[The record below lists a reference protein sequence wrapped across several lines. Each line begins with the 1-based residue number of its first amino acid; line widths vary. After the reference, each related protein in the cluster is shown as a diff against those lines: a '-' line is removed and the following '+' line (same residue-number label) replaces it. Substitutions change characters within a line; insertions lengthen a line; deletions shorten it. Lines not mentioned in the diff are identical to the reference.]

1 MGAPEDQIRAYL
13 ARFASPPRELVEAF
27 IAKGRRTLLSKGDS
41 LMRLGES
48 EHRVAFLHTGIVRYH
63 LIHPETGEDV
73 TKDFSFA
80 PQFSMSFGSL
90 VREQPARVAV
100 SAVQDCAVT
109 LWPGRAWLEALN
121 GNIEWQKL
129 GRKFAERLYVRK
141 EDRELAFLLQSAD
154 ERYDALLA
162 GFPPEAEQ
170 IPQHFL
176 ASYVGVAPESLSRLK
191 KRRKAIAK
199 PSGER

>member
-1 MGAPEDQIRAYL
+1 MGAPEDQIRVYL
-13 ARFASPPRELVEAF
+13 GRFASPPRELVDAF
-27 IAKGRRTLLSKGDS
+27 IAKGRRTLLSKGEP
-41 LMRLGES
+41 LVRLGEA
-48 EHRVAFLHTGIVRYH
+48 EHRVAFLHSGIVRYH
-63 LIHPETGEDV
+63 VIHPETGDDV
-73 TKDFSFA
+73 TKDFSFG

-100 SAVQDCAVT
+100 SAVQDCVVT
-109 LWPGRAWLEALN
+109 LWPARAWLDAVN

-141 EDRELAFLLQSAD
+141 EDREIAFLIQSAQ

-162 GFPPEAEQ
+162 GFPPDVEQ

-191 KRRKAIAK
+191 KRRKK
-199 PSGER
+199 DG

>member
-1 MGAPEDQIRAYL
+1 MGAPEDQIRDYL
-13 ARFASPPRELVEAF
+13 ARFASPARELVDAF
-27 IAKGRRTLLSKGDS
+27 IAKGRRTLLPRGES
-41 LMRLGES
+41 LVRLGDAN
-48 EHRVAFLHTGIVRYH
+48 HRVAFLHSGIVRYH
-63 LIHPETGEDV
+63 LVHPETGEDV

-109 LWPGRAWLEALN
+109 LWPGRAWLDAVN
-121 GNIEWQKL
+121 GNAEWQKL

-141 EDRELAFLLQSAD
+141 EDREIAFLLKSAE
-154 ERYDALLA
+154 ERYHTLLA
-162 GFPPEAEQ
+162 GFPPQVEE

-191 KRRKAIAK
+191 KRSNKK
-199 PSGER
+199 K

>member
-1 MGAPEDQIRAYL
+1 
-13 ARFASPPRELVEAF
+13 
-27 IAKGRRTLLSKGDS
+27 
-41 LMRLGES
+41 
-48 EHRVAFLHTGIVRYH
+48 VAFLHSGIVRYH
-63 LIHPETGEDV
+63 VIHPETGDDV
-73 TKDFSFA
+73 TKDFSFG

-100 SAVQDCAVT
+100 SAVQDCVVT
-109 LWPGRAWLEALN
+109 LWPARAWLDAVN

-141 EDRELAFLLQSAD
+141 EDREIAFLIQSAQ

-162 GFPPEAEQ
+162 GFPPDVEQ

-191 KRRKAIAK
+191 KRRKK
-199 PSGER
+199 DG

>member
-1 MGAPEDQIRAYL
+1 MDAPEDQIRTYL
-13 ARFASPPRELVEAF
+13 ARFASPPRELVDAF
-27 IAKGRRTLLSKGDS
+27 IAKGRRGLLAKGDP
-41 LMRLGES
+41 LVRLGES

-63 LIHPETGEDV
+63 VVHPETGDDV

-80 PQFSMSFGSL
+80 PQFSMSYGSL

-109 LWPGRAWLEALN
+109 LWPARAWLDALN
-121 GNIEWQKL
+121 GHIEWQKL

-141 EDRELAFLLQSAD
+141 EDREIAFLIQSAE

-162 GFPPEAEQ
+162 GFPPEVEN

-191 KRRKAIAK
+191 KRRKK
-199 PSGER
+199 GV

>member
-13 ARFASPPRELVEAF
+13 ARFASPPRELVDTF
-27 IAKGRRTLLSKGDS
+27 IAKGRRSLLSKGKP
-41 LMRLGES
+41 LVRLGES
-48 EHRVAFLHTGIVRYH
+48 DHRVAFLHSGIVRYH

-109 LWPGRAWLEALN
+109 LWPGRAWIETIN

-141 EDRELAFLLQSAD
+141 EDREIAFLLQSAD

-162 GFPPEAEQ
+162 GFPPEVEL
-170 IPQHFL
+170 IPQHFV

-191 KRRKAIAK
+191 KRRKRKKDA
-199 PSGER
+199 

>member
-1 MGAPEDQIRAYL
+1 MSTPEDQIRDYL
-13 ARFASPPRELVEAF
+13 ARFASPARELVNAF
-27 IAKGRRTLLSKGDS
+27 IAKGRRTLLSKGES
-41 LMRLGES
+41 LVRLGET
-48 EHRVAFLHTGIVRYH
+48 EHRVAFLHSGIVRYH
-63 LIHPETGEDV
+63 LVHPETGEDV

-109 LWPGRAWLEALN
+109 LWPARAWLDAVN
-121 GNIEWQKL
+121 GDPEWQKL

-141 EDRELAFLLQSAD
+141 EDREIAFLLKSAE
-154 ERYDALLA
+154 ERYNALLA
-162 GFPPEAEQ
+162 GFPPEVEE

-191 KRRKAIAK
+191 KRRAK
-199 PSGER
+199 KK

>member
-1 MGAPEDQIRAYL
+1 MGSPEDQIRTYL
-13 ARFASPPRELVEAF
+13 ARFASPPRDLVDTF
-27 IAKGRRTLLSKGDS
+27 IAKGRRTLLSKGEP
-41 LMRLGES
+41 LVRLGEA
-48 EHRVAFLHTGIVRYH
+48 EHRVAFLHSGIVRYH
-63 LIHPETGEDV
+63 VIHPETGDDV

-90 VREQPARVAV
+90 VREQPARVSV

-109 LWPGRAWLEALN
+109 LWPGRVWLEAMN
-121 GNIEWQKL
+121 GDIEWQKL

-162 GFPPEAEQ
+162 GFPPEADQ

-191 KRRKAIAK
+191 KRRKK
-199 PSGER
+199 